1 MPQTESSLQEALDF
15 LLDEDQGID
24 GGLLFRYTSFF
35 SDLIPAQ
42 LKSIL
47 KIWDEIALPRRHA
60 LLAHLKKELSFDLL
74 YSFEVLGRALLKDA
88 DPLPRSFAIRLL
100 DDCEDDNL
108 VADFLKIAESD
119 SSFEPRAEAVSALG
133 AYIYYGEVD
142 ELSPEN
148 LKKIEDTLLA
158 IAQTDKNIELR
169 QRAVESLGFSSR
181 KEVPALIEEA
191 WQRGTT
197 AWKGYAVLAMGR
209 SHDKGWEE
217 QILEALL
224 DESEIVR
231 LAATRAA
238 GIMSLASART
248 ILLTALREEKDEAV
262 LMASIWSLSEIG
274 GEDVR
279 EYMLALL
286 DQFDESEEEQ
296 IEYIEEALAN
306 LDFTEDVQSL
316 DLFDFDPEV

>member
-1 MPQTESSLQEALDF
+1 MPQTKLSLQEALNL
-15 LLDEDQGID
+15 LLDENQEVNDKFLSD
-24 GGLLFRYTSFF
+24 CTPFF
-35 SDLIPAQ
+35 SDLIPTQ

-47 KIWDEIALPRRHA
+47 KVWGEITLTRRHS
-60 LLAHLKKELSFDLL
+60 LLAHLKKELAADLL
-74 YSFEVLGRALLKDA
+74 YSFEVLGRALLNDS
-88 DPLPRSFAIRLL
+88 DPITRSFAIRLL
-100 DDCEDDNL
+100 DDCEADNL
-108 VADFLKIAESD
+108 VADFLKIAEDD
-119 SSFEPRAEAVSALG
+119 SAFEPRAEAITALG
-133 AYIYYGEVD
+133 AYVYYGELD
-142 ELSPEN
+142 ELLPEN
-148 LKKIEDTLLA
+148 LKKIEDTLLS
-158 IAQTDKNIELR
+158 IAQSDKNTELR

-181 KEVPALIEEA
+181 KEVPTLIEEA

-197 AWKGYAVLAMGR
+197 TWRGYSVLAMGR
-209 SHDKGWEE
+209 SHDKRWEE

-231 LAATRAA
+231 LAATKAA

-248 ILLTALREEKDEAV
+248 ILLNALREEKDEAV
-262 LMASIWSLSEIG
+262 LMASVWSLSEIG

-279 EYMLALL
+279 EYFLALL
-286 DQFDESEEEQ
+286 DQFDESEEVQ

>member
-1 MPQTESSLQEALDF
+1 MPQTEPSLQEALDF

-191 WQRGTT
+191 W
-197 AWKGYAVLAMGR
+197 
-209 SHDKGWEE
+209 
-217 QILEALL
+217 L

>member
-1 MPQTESSLQEALDF
+1 MTQNQPSLQEALDF
-15 LLDEDQGID
+15 LLDENQEVSDEI
-24 GGLLFRYTSFF
+24 LSHYTPFF
-35 SDLIPAQ
+35 SDLLPTQ

-47 KIWDEIALPRRHA
+47 KVWDKVALKRRHA
-60 LLAHLKKELSFDLL
+60 LLSHLKKELAADLL
-74 YSFEVLGRALLKDA
+74 YSFEVFGRALIHDEDA
-88 DPLPRSFAIRLL
+88 ITRAFAIRLL
-100 DDCEDDNL
+100 DDCESDSL
-108 VADFLKIAESD
+108 ALEFLEIAEND
-119 SSFEPRAEAVSALG
+119 SAFEPRAEAITALG

-142 ELSPEN
+142 ELLPEN
-148 LKKIEDTLLA
+148 LKKIEDTLLE
-158 IAQTDKNIELR
+158 IAQSDKSTELK

-191 WQRGTT
+191 WKRGTT

-209 SHDKGWEE
+209 SHDKSWEE

-248 ILLTALREEKDEAV
+248 ILLTALREEKDETV
-262 LMASIWSLSEIG
+262 LMASVWSLSEIG

-279 EYMLALL
+279 EYFLALI

-306 LDFTEDVQSL
+306 LDFTEDIQSL
-316 DLFDFDPEV
+316 DLFDFDPEG